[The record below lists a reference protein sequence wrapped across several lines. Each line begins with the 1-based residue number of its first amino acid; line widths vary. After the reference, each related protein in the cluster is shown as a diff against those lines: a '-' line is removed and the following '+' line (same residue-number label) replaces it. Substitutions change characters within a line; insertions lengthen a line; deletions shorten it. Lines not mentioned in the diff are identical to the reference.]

1 MSLPVDPSRFTAYLG
16 VMTVLALTPGP
27 ANVFQIALGAQ
38 RGPAAALASAVG
50 MNLATLL
57 WYGAAGLGLGVLA
70 QRFPAIFPILT
81 LIGVAYLVGLAA
93 KALAVAFRAEEPT
106 AAHAD
111 TAPKRSTPAIVQ
123 GFLVQIANPK
133 ILLFFGAVL
142 PPFLDLHRPLPPQLA
157 VLAAVT
163 IALDTLTM
171 SAYGLGG
178 VVLAR
183 RMNEPRFARAFA
195 AFTGLLLLCAA
206 TLALLRR

>member
-1 MSLPVDPSRFTAYLG
+1 MSFPVDPSRFAAYLG

-38 RGPAAALASAVG
+38 RGPRAALASAVG
-50 MNLATLL
+50 MNLATLV

-70 QRFPAIFPILT
+70 QKFPAIFPILT

-93 KALAVAFRAEEPT
+93 KALAVAFRAEEPV

-111 TAPKRSTPAIVQ
+111 AAPARTTPAIVQ
-123 GFLVQIANPK
+123 GFVVQIANPK

-163 IALDTLTM
+163 IGLDTLTM

-183 RMNEPRFARAFA
+183 RMNEPRFARGFA

-206 TLALLRR
+206 ALALLRR